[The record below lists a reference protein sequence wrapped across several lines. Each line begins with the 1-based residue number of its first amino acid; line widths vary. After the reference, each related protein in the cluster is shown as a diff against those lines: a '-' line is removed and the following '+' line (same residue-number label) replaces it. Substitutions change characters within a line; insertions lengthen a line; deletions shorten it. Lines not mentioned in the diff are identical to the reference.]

1 MANYRLS
8 IGKYLLSILLFFVLQ
23 LCLCSQ
29 HFPFLVKAQ
38 CFLGRTK
45 DRLYLHRMLFSGWT
59 RLQLDS
65 VVLIPLQT
73 CDIKLSAWPTILDPD
88 LSLARPKQCRKSDCC
103 WRQVISAV
111 WLQAIRSC
119 SLSAASSRGL
129 EGDGRIHWLCTL
141 MDRGIH
147 FCP

>member
-8 IGKYLLSILLFFVLQ
+8 IGKYLLSILPFFVLQ

-29 HFPFLVKAQ
+29 HFSFLAKAQ

-65 VVLIPLQT
+65 VVFDSTADLWYQAFSMTHNIGSRSEPCQTKAEQKIWQLLEASDKVCVVAGYQKVLLIWSVFKGLGEG
-73 CDIKLSAWPTILDPD
+73 WRN
-88 LSLARPKQCRKSDCC
+88 SL
-103 WRQVISAV
+103 
-111 WLQAIRSC
+111 
-119 SLSAASSRGL
+119 
-129 EGDGRIHWLCTL
+129 TL
-141 MDRGIH
+141 MDRRIH